1 MKNNNSNINFLL
13 EYTNWKNIGS
23 FSGSKSFFIALKKKY
38 KNVNYKDV
46 KEWLRSQ
53 PTYTLFKTSKKKF
66 PRGKVIVPGLL
77 HTYQI
82 DLCDMRSLKKE
93 NKNYSYIL
101 TVIDV
106 FSKKGWAIPIKDK
119 KGTTVLTA
127 LKHVLDLYKPERIHA
142 DQGMEFFNK
151 DIKSYL
157 GKHNIELYFTNSE
170 MKASIV
176 ERFNRTIKDKMWRF
190 FEFNKS
196 FNYIDILD
204 DLIESY
210 NNTYHRS
217 IKTSP
222 NKVSKKNEEKIFF
235 NLYGF
240 SKDDDVEPGILNIN
254 LKIGDYVRVTK
265 NKGIFGKGY
274 ENTWRKEIFQ
284 IDKILYTEPVV
295 FLLKDLMDETIEGKF
310 YYEELQKVY
319 KKDEIIKNS

>member
-1 MKNNNSNINFLL
+1 
-13 EYTNWKNIGS
+13 
-23 FSGSKSFFIALKKKY
+23 
-38 KNVNYKDV
+38 
-46 KEWLRSQ
+46 
-53 PTYTLFKTSKKKF
+53 
-66 PRGKVIVPGLL
+66 
-77 HTYQI
+77 
-82 DLCDMRSLKKE
+82 MRSLKKE

-119 KGTTVLTA
+119 KGTTVLKA

-151 DIKSYL
+151 DVKSYL

-295 FLLKDLMDETIEGKF
+295 FLLKDLMDETVEGKF